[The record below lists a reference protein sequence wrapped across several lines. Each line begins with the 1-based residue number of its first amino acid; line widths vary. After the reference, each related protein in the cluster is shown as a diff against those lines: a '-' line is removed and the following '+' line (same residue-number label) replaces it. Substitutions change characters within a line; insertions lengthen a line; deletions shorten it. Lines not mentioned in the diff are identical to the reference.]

1 MTWPNEP
8 GARVMSSG
16 AGAPVLVLMPDPEA
30 RVPPDVRVFGVSLGA
45 RLADAALGSGFAA
58 VYVAP
63 GALCRD
69 VADAQAVAAGD
80 RVEAAALV
88 AYETAAVDPVALRRL
103 VAAADDHEG
112 SLCDELGRPVAWWTP
127 RLSRVP
133 AAVPATVLLAG
144 DGAPEPDQVARLID
158 AVDRPRVEALL
169 LRVAAAELPRAP
181 ASPRSPWRRWFEVP
195 LLRWLVRRPR
205 PLGRL
210 EVAALLLAALSGV
223 PALLETRVGLV
234 VAAGLLLAG
243 VQLAALVPELRQLLG
258 SERAGASG
266 WLTPAIQPFGHA
278 SLASALTYGL
288 VASPVRTGVADLVL
302 LVLGGAAVLLSLA
315 HARAVLRGR
324 AAALFEL
331 PSAEGFAA
339 QLAVSL
345 PWWLQTPVR
354 SEVLVLLLAF
364 VGAPGLPWGV
374 LVGVGLARLWR
385 WFIGHPDAR
394 AA

>member
-1 MTWPNEP
+1 
-8 GARVMSSG
+8 
-16 AGAPVLVLMPDPEA
+16 
-30 RVPPDVRVFGVSLGA
+30 
-45 RLADAALGSGFAA
+45 
-58 VYVAP
+58 
-63 GALCRD
+63 
-69 VADAQAVAAGD
+69 
-80 RVEAAALV
+80 
-88 AYETAAVDPVALRRL
+88 
-103 VAAADDHEG
+103 
-112 SLCDELGRPVAWWTP
+112 
-127 RLSRVP
+127 
-133 AAVPATVLLAG
+133 
-144 DGAPEPDQVARLID
+144 
-158 AVDRPRVEALL
+158 
-169 LRVAAAELPRAP
+169 
-181 ASPRSPWRRWFEVP
+181 VP

-223 PALLETRVGLV
+223 PALMETRVGLV

-258 SERAGASG
+258 AERAGASG

-324 AAALFEL
+324 AEALFEL

-339 QLAVSL
+339 QLAISL

-354 SEVLVLLLAF
+354 SEVLVVLLAF